1 MAQGTVRWFNAEKGF
16 GFIEP
21 DQGGDDVFVHF
32 SAIVDEGGFRSLEE
46 GQRVDYDPTPGQ
58 RGMQAENVRPESG
71 APRRRDDRRDG
82 PDRRGPSE
90 RGPQGRPQDRGHY
103 DRGQDR
109 APRGGGRG
117 GIVVQGT
124 VARYDGDRGFGFVVP
139 DDVFVHASAVRGGGE
154 LAEGD
159 RIEFELVAGD
169 RGLQAEGVRLLSAG
183 RGGDRRSGGEPR
195 RAPGRQPE
203 RRAAGGDAV
212 QGTVQWFNPTKG
224 FGFILADDT
233 GEDVFVHASEVA
245 DGVLDEGERVEFSRV
260 AGDRGMSAVGVR
272 PLDN

>member
-71 APRRRDDRRDG
+71 GPRRRSGGEDRRDRA
-82 PDRRGPSE
+82 P
-90 RGPQGRPQDRGHY
+90 H
-103 DRGQDR
+103 DRGQHEGGQRDR
-109 APRGGGRG
+109 GQRGGGGRG

-139 DDVFVHASAVRGGGE
+139 DDVFVHASAVRGGGG

-169 RGLQAEGVRLLSAG
+169 RGLQAEGVRVLSAG
-183 RGGDRRSGGEPR
+183 RSGGDRWGGGEPRRGGGRQPDRRSGG
-195 RAPGRQPE
+195 Q
-203 RRAAGGDAV
+203 DTV

-224 FGFILADDT
+224 FGFIAADDT
-233 GEDVFVHASEVA
+233 GEDVFVHASEVV
-245 DGVLDEGERVEFSRV
+245 DGVLEEGERVEFSRV
-260 AGDRGMSAVGVR
+260 AGERGLSAVGVR
-272 PLDN
+272 PLD